1 MSIPERFYRIARGK
15 LGELK
20 DWIDRVD
27 TEYAADPSGR
37 AARELDDAVNNPVS
51 QPPKAV
57 PVTQQSSPMVAPGSI
72 NSQPIPD
79 PLGYHYRI
87 FGLQPG
93 ADFAAVEESYRKLI
107 ARADPSRFPLG
118 SDDAAKAAD
127 IRSRIE
133 TSYRA
138 LRDELDPTAR
148 RFDRLEFDFV
158 GPGESTSDG
167 KTAQA

>member
-15 LGELK
+15 LGDLK

-27 TEYAADPSGR
+27 TEYAADPSSR
-37 AARELDDAVNNPVS
+37 AAQELDEAITNPVVS
-51 QPPKAV
+51 PPSRPAN
-57 PVTQQSSPMVAPGSI
+57 PATTTHITPGSI
-72 NSQPIPD
+72 NTQAVPD
-79 PLGYHYRI
+79 PLGYHYKI
-87 FGLQPG
+87 FGLEPG
-93 ADFAAVEESYRKLI
+93 ADFADVETSYRKLI

-133 TSYRA
+133 TSFRA

-158 GPGESTSDG
+158 GPGEGTSDG
-167 KTAQA
+167 QTAQA

>member
-20 DWIDRVD
+20 EWIDRVD

-37 AARELDDAVNNPVS
+37 AARELDEAVSNPVG
-51 QPPKAV
+51 
-57 PVTQQSSPMVAPGSI
+57 PVVNPVRSASAAPVAPGSI

-133 TSYRA
+133 TSFRA

-158 GPGESTSDG
+158 GPGESTSDV